1 MKKISLL
8 GILLGFLAG
17 ALVALLSGSW
27 IFWLAVGLAIGVLLG
42 SAGARAA
49 HRNGAARELKI

>member
-8 GILLGFLAG
+8 GIVLGFIAG

-27 IFWLAVGLAIGVLLG
+27 IFWLAVGMAIGVLLG
-42 SAGARAA
+42 AAGARRT
-49 HRNGAARELKI
+49 HARLLRHGENL

>member
-1 MKKISLL
+1 MKKISFL
-8 GILLGFLAG
+8 GILLGFVAG

-49 HRNGAARELKI
+49 HSHGGARELKI

>member
-8 GILLGFLAG
+8 GIVLGFITG

-27 IFWLAVGLAIGVLLG
+27 IFWLSVGMAIGVLLG
-42 SAGARAA
+42 SAGAR
-49 HRNGAARELKI
+49 RARTAMIHHGENL